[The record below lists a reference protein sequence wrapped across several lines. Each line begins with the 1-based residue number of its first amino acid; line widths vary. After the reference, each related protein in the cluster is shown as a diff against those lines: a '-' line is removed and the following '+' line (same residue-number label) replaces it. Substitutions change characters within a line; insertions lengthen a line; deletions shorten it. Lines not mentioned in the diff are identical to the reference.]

1 MCSCVRV
8 CVCVRAC
15 VRVPACLRARMCVR
29 ERVRARA
36 CVRAYVCVVR
46 ESDRPGQ
53 KDAKGGGGVGVGGA
67 MSKVRRTQCC
77 GMLEN

>member
-8 CVCVRAC
+8 CVCVRARAC
-15 VRVPACLRARMCVR
+15 VPAC
-29 ERVRARA
+29 ARA

-53 KDAKGGGGVGVGGA
+53 KDAKREGGGGG
-67 MSKVRRTQCC
+67 CY
-77 GMLEN
+77 E